1 MAFEYQK
8 VCDYICSLIHN
19 HQLRKDMKLPSL
31 RQMAQKFDLSI
42 PTIHRAYCQLEKQ
55 GIVHSMP
62 RSGFYIAKAAE
73 NLHYESGCSLLETVY
88 INSRKPGVIPLTI
101 DSPACL
107 LSLDRELRREEL
119 RLTSSALNS
128 PLKQGI
134 LYGDS
139 DLRAAVAH
147 RYTGDLDKPWYPDD
161 VFITDSYHSAL
172 LAAARV
178 YSRGGSVIV
187 ESPCSWAIIK
197 TLETLN
203 LDVLE
208 LPITLGSGLNL
219 TCLSNLLS
227 RTDISFAILSSHI
240 NSPTGTVIP
249 TEQKLTAASMLI
261 EAGIPVI
268 ENDIY
273 GDLYFGMAQ
282 PLYYRDFIDPEMLVI
297 CSSFDKIIGP
307 PASFGMV
314 LCKGDRDG
322 LRKVLLS
329 HTHKISSPARQKAI
343 GNLIQSGQVMS
354 HIHNLRKLLEAKML
368 QMHDLLQ
375 KYLPSGCSYQL
386 PQGGAVF
393 WVKLPDGVDSSVL
406 LYRLM
411 KKGIVVAPGYLFS
424 SSNHYANYIRISYA
438 TDWTM
443 DIENSIF
450 CLAENIRELTKSPP
464 VLVINFPQQV
474 DLP

>member
-8 VCDYICSLIHN
+8 VCDYICTLIHRR
-19 HQLRKDMKLPSL
+19 QLRENMKLPSL
-31 RQMAQKFDLSI
+31 RKMAEKFDLSI
-42 PTIHRAYCQLEKQ
+42 PTVHRAYCQLEKQ
-55 GIVHSMP
+55 GIVRSMP
-62 RSGFYIAKAAE
+62 RSGFYIAKSAE
-73 NLHYESGCSLLETVY
+73 NLSYESGYSLLETVY

-107 LSLDRELRREEL
+107 LSFDRELRREEL
-119 RLTSSALNS
+119 QLASSTLSS

-139 DLRAAVAH
+139 GLRAAVAQ
-147 RYTGDLDKPWYPDD
+147 RYTSDLDKPWYPDD

-178 YSRGGSVIV
+178 YSQGRGTVIV

-197 TLETLN
+197 NLETLN
-203 LDVLE
+203 MNILE
-208 LPITLGSGLNL
+208 LPVMPGSGLNL
-219 TCLSNLLS
+219 PHLNSLLS
-227 RTDISFAILSSHI
+227 SQDIAFAILSSHI
-240 NSPTGTVIP
+240 NSPTGTAIP
-249 TEQKLTAASMLI
+249 TEQKFAAASMLTQ
-261 EAGIPVI
+261 AGIPVI

-282 PLYYRDFIDPEMLVI
+282 PLYYHDIIDPEKLVI

-307 PASFGMV
+307 PASFGIV
-314 LCKGDRDG
+314 LCKGGRDL
-322 LRKVLLS
+322 LRRILLS
-329 HTHKISSPARQKAI
+329 HTNKISSPTRQKAI
-343 GNLIQSGQVMS
+343 GNLIQSGQVMRN
-354 HIHNLRKLLEAKML
+354 IHNLRKLLKAKML
-368 QMHDLLQ
+368 QMHEILQ

-406 LYRLM
+406 LDHLM
-411 KKGIVVAPGYLFS
+411 KKGIVVAPGHLFS
-424 SSNHYANYIRISYA
+424 SSIRYANYIRISYA

-443 DIENSIF
+443 DIENSIS
-450 CLAENIRELTKSPP
+450 CLAEDIRELMKKPSRSGIEYSPA
-464 VLVINFPQQV
+464 
-474 DLP
+474 